1 MFPGHDSGQ
10 QDRSMIE
17 PRLDP
22 IPELVSKLANFQDTA
37 VSRKDRLQS
46 SEVEG
51 ICATARARADN
62 ETHSLASVDDNTVL
76 LCMLYEV
83 SR

>member
-1 MFPGHDSGQ
+1 
-10 QDRSMIE
+10 MIE

-22 IPELVSKLANFQDTA
+22 IPELVSKLANFRDTA

-62 ETHSLASVDDNTVL
+62 ETHSLVSVDDNTVL